1 MNSSNQALCKFMEQE
16 DNKICFDCGSKPA
29 NWASVNNGIFICLN
43 CSGLHRALGVNI
55 SFVKSVVLDK
65 WNDSQVNM
73 MLNGG
78 NTKLAEL
85 LETYEIGAD
94 TDYIT
99 LYNSKLM
106 DFYRKSVRINL

>member
-1 MNSSNQALCKFMEQE
+1 MNSSNQALCKLMELE
-16 DNKICFDCGSKPA
+16 DNKICFDCGSRPA
-29 NWASVNNGIFICLN
+29 NWASVNNGIFICIN
-43 CSGLHRALGVNI
+43 CSGLHRALGVNV

-65 WNDSQVNM
+65 WNDSQVLM

-94 TDYIT
+94 TDYKT

-106 DFYRKSVRINL
+106 DFYRKSVSN